1 MNMERLFCLILEKF
15 TKNGRL
21 YKSFLADPMQ
31 SYKKYWDYETTVIPG
46 SFDFSRFINNA
57 VCRCRIFQ
65 SEKVWPNFVG
75 DTEFDQVADDS
86 ANFYAI
92 SAGLK
97 FPKSKMLSYYRT
109 AKVKILEIATS
120 EPTSTICRQ

>member
-86 ANFYAI
+86 ANFHAI
-92 SAGLK
+92 SGGFRSNLK
-97 FPKSKMLSYYRT
+97 IQFNSVLPTMIRH
-109 AKVKILEIATS
+109 KVKIILKS
-120 EPTSTICRQ
+120 

>member
-1 MNMERLFCLILEKF
+1 MNMEKLFCLIFERS
-15 TKNGRL
+15 TKNM
-21 YKSFLADPMQ
+21 ADSANHFFAYSMQ
-31 SYKKYWDYETTVIPG
+31 NYKKYWDYETTVIPG

-86 ANFYAI
+86 ANFHAI
-92 SAGLK
+92 FSG
-97 FPKSKMLSYYRT
+97 FRSNP
-109 AKVKILEIATS
+109 
-120 EPTSTICRQ
+120 